1 MVNIQELVKI
11 SKRFTLLFV
20 EDDHNVRQSMLLFLE
35 TFFDD
40 IIVAKSGHEGLRKFS
55 ENQIDIVITDI
66 TMPDMDGLRMVEAM
80 RRQDARVPVL
90 IVTAYNDTGYLRESI
105 RLRVDGYI
113 TKPLDSKE
121 FTQTLWSVISRIRLE
136 ERAKKSECLL
146 RQYQKTIDIAAIV
159 SKTDLKGNITYV
171 NDNFCSISGYS
182 ASELLGANHNIVRHP
197 DVPKSFYRRM
207 WQRIRDEKQIWHG
220 IIRNKTKSGKSY
232 YVKSTIAPILDTEGN
247 IVEYFAVRNE
257 ITDVM
262 NPKKQLDDALANLKV
277 PLVVYL
283 KLEDFVTLEEFFG
296 NEEIE
301 QIQTDIAR
309 HLETYMPAVCGFEKV
324 YVLGNGEYAMIQ
336 ELHKCTRPPEF
347 LSEDLR
353 RFQEEVKKNP
363 IDIFGIRY
371 EISFMMSVVYEGKSV
386 LESAKLGIK
395 ELVKRKQDFIIA
407 NHFARI
413 RKDKAARNMEILLM
427 VKEAIAND
435 KIVSWFQPI
444 VDNKTRRV
452 VKYESLVRLINRNEE
467 VLSPFYFLQTAQK
480 GEYYAQITRKVVE
493 NSFDALTRTEHTISL
508 NLSVLDIEQSAFR
521 SFFYTMLERHKEHAS
536 RLVIELLEDQ
546 NIKKFKLIRHFI
558 QRIKQYGVRIA
569 IDDFGSGYS
578 NFERLIDYQPDILKI
593 DGALIRNIV
602 DDPYALSVVKTIVT
616 FAKEQ
621 GIELIAEFVEN
632 EEIYR
637 IVTDLGV
644 EYSQGYYFGEPRPL
658 FYARAADVYSTHE
671 IGQRSK

>member
-1 MVNIQELVKI
+1 MVNIQELVKF
-11 SKRFTLLFV
+11 SKHYKLLYV

-40 IIVAKSGHEGLRKFS
+40 IVVAQSGREGLEQFS
-55 ENQIDIVITDI
+55 RHRIDIVITDI
-66 TMPDMDGLRMVEAM
+66 TMPDMDGLQMVEAM
-80 RRQDARVPVL
+80 RRKDAKVPVL
-90 IVTAYNDTGYLRESI
+90 IVSAYNDTGYLRESI

-121 FTQTLWSVISRIRLE
+121 FTETLWSVVSRIRLE
-136 ERAKKSECLL
+136 ERAKRSEYLL

-159 SKTDLKGNITYV
+159 SKTDLQGIITYV
-171 NDNFCSISGYS
+171 NDNFCRISGYS

-197 DVPKSFYRRM
+197 DVPRSFYKRM

-220 IIRNKTKSGKSY
+220 IIRNQTKSGKSY

-262 NPKKQLDDALANLKV
+262 NPKKQLDDALANLKA

-301 QIQTDIAR
+301 KIQTDIAR
-309 HLETYMPAVCGFEKV
+309 HLENHIPAVCEFETV
-324 YVLGNGEYAMIQ
+324 YALGNGEYAMIQ

-353 RFQEEVKKNP
+353 RFQEEVKKSP

-371 EISFMMSVVYEGKSV
+371 EISLLMSVVYEGTGV

-413 RKDKAARNMEILLM
+413 SKDKAARNMEILLM
-427 VKEAIAND
+427 VKEAIAQDN
-435 KIVSWFQPI
+435 IVSWFQPI
-444 VDNKTRRV
+444 VDNKTRRI
-452 VKYESLVRLINRNEE
+452 VKYESLVRLIDRNNE

-480 GEYYAQITRKVVE
+480 GKYYAQITRKVVE
-493 NSFDALTRTEHTISL
+493 NSFVALSRTDHVISL

-521 SFFYTMLERHKEHAS
+521 SFFYRMLERHKEHAS

-558 QRIKQYGVRIA
+558 HNVKKYGVRIA

-602 DDPYALSVVKTIVT
+602 EDPYALSVVKTIVT

-621 GIELIAEFVEN
+621 RIELIAEFVEN
-632 EEIYR
+632 EEVYHL
-637 IVTDLGV
+637 VTDLGV

-658 FYARAADVYSTHE
+658 FHE
-671 IGQRSK
+671 MTANHHSVSQAT